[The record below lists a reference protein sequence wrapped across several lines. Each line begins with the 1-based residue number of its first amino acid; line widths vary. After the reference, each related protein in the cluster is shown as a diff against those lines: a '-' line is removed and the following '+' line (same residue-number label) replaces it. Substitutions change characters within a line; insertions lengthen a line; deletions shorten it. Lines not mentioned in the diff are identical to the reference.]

1 MDLHLLGAFEDH
13 HVDTRRRTGC
23 ARSPLL
29 YVNSVSKM
37 PGLTIDAVGS
47 NARCGSEVLI
57 VNELS
62 TTKVEFAAPCE
73 VAARA
78 AAVHASA
85 SNATSGTVSR
95 HLRMGER
102 LKIALLLLVLGGYI
116 TLLDVFGPLR
126 LGSGLGGRPADWSQQ
141 AAARPLARS
150 RSGGSSTGQRSNAY
164 GQRGWKRQPDGG
176 LAGFGTSPGRLSGR
190 TPAPSARGTAA
201 IRASL

>member
-62 TTKVEFAAPCE
+62 TTKVEFAAPWE

-78 AAVHASA
+78 AAVQASA

-102 LKIALLLLVLGGYI
+102 LKSHSFCLSLGVASPYWTSFAPI
-116 TLLDVFGPLR
+116 R
-126 LGSGLGGRPADWSQQ
+126 LGSG
-141 AAARPLARS
+141 
-150 RSGGSSTGQRSNAY
+150 
-164 GQRGWKRQPDGG
+164 
-176 LAGFGTSPGRLSGR
+176 
-190 TPAPSARGTAA
+190 
-201 IRASL
+201 